1 VPVLVYIARRILL
14 MIPTLLVAS
23 VLIFVIIQLPPVDFV
38 STLVAQAAQSGS
50 SADEETLAALR
61 HRYGL
66 DQSLVRQYV
75 SWIGGVVRGDLGYS
89 FEWNRPVSELI
100 VDRLLFTVVL
110 AFSAIV
116 FMWVVAIPIGVIS
129 ATRQYSLVDHVLTFI
144 GFIGLAIP
152 DFLLALIYLFVSA
165 MVFDMSVGG
174 LFSAE
179 YEDAAWSL
187 AKVWDLIVHLFWPT
201 VILAAGG
208 TAQLIRIMRSSLLD
222 TMRQPFVTTARAKGL
237 SERVAIWKYA
247 VRVAINPLVSVMGMQ
262 IPSLISGATIVGAV
276 LSIPTIGPMFLR
288 SLINLDMYLA
298 GAFLLF
304 SVVLLMIGNL
314 LADIALAFLDPRI
327 RYQ

>member
-1 VPVLVYIARRILL
+1 VLVYIARRILL
-14 MIPTLLVAS
+14 MIPTLLLAS
-23 VLIFVIIQLPPVDFV
+23 VMIFVIIQLPPVDFV
-38 STLVAQAAQSGS
+38 SSMVAQAAQSGS
-50 SADEETLAALR
+50 SSDEQTIAGLR
-61 HRYGL
+61 HQYGIDKPL
-66 DQSLVRQYV
+66 PQQYFHWLRGLVT
-75 SWIGGVVRGDLGYS
+75 GDLGYS
-89 FEWNRPVSELI
+89 FEWKRPVSDLI

-110 AFSAIV
+110 AISAIV
-116 FMWVVAIPIGVIS
+116 VMWLIAIPIGVYS
-129 ATRQYSLVDHVLTFI
+129 ATHQYSPLDHVLTFI
-144 GFIGLAIP
+144 GFVGLAVP

-187 AKVWDLIVHLFWPT
+187 GKVWDLIVHLFWPT
-201 VILAAGG
+201 LILAAGG
-208 TAQLIRIMRSSLLD
+208 TAQLIRIMRGSLLD

-237 SERVAIWKYA
+237 AERVAIWKYA
-247 VRVAINPLVSVMGMQ
+247 VRVAINPLISVMGMQ

-304 SVVLLMIGNL
+304 SVVLLMVGNL
-314 LADIALAFLDPRI
+314 LADIALAFMDPRI

>member
-1 VPVLVYIARRILL
+1 VLAYIARRIVL
-14 MIPTLLVAS
+14 MIPTLFVAS
-23 VLIFVIIQLPPVDFV
+23 ILIFAIIQLPPVDFV
-38 STLVAQAAQSGS
+38 STLAAQAAQSGS

-61 HRYGL
+61 NQYGL
-66 DQSLVRQYV
+66 DKPIHLQYLHWV
-75 SWIGGVVRGDLGYS
+75 GGLLTGDLGYS
-89 FEWNRPVSELI
+89 FEWKRPVSELI
-100 VDRLLFTVVL
+100 VDRILFTLVL
-110 AFSAIV
+110 AVSAIV
-116 FMWVVAIPIGVIS
+116 VTWLIAIPIGVYS
-129 ATRQYSLVDHVLTFI
+129 ATHQYSLLDNILTFI

-174 LFSAE
+174 LHSPE

-187 AKVWDLIVHLFWPT
+187 AKAWDLFVHLFWPT
-201 VILAAGG
+201 LILAVGG
-208 TAQLIRIMRSSLLD
+208 TAQLIRIMRSNLLD

-247 VRVAINPLVSVMGMQ
+247 VRVAINPLISVMGMQ
-262 IPSLISGATIVGAV
+262 IPTLISGATIVGAV

-288 SLINLDMYLA
+288 SLINVDMYLA

-304 SVVLLMIGNL
+304 AVILLMVGNL
-314 LADIALAFLDPRI
+314 LADIALAWVDPRI

>member
-1 VPVLVYIARRILL
+1 MLAYIARRILL
-14 MIPTLLVAS
+14 MIPTLFVAS
-23 VLIFVIIQLPPVDFV
+23 LLIFAIIQLPPVDFV
-38 STLVAQAAQSGS
+38 STLAAQAAQSGS

-61 HRYGL
+61 NQYGL
-66 DQSLVRQYV
+66 DKPLHLQYLHWV
-75 SWIGGVVRGDLGYS
+75 GGLLTGDLGYS
-89 FEWNRPVSELI
+89 FEWKRPVSELI
-100 VDRLLFTVVL
+100 MDRIAFTMVL
-110 AFSAIV
+110 AVSAIV
-116 FMWVVAIPIGVIS
+116 VTWLIAIPIGVYS
-129 ATRQYSLVDHVLTFI
+129 ATHQYSLLDNVLTFI

-174 LFSAE
+174 LYSPE

-187 AKVWDLIVHLFWPT
+187 AKGWDLFVHLFWPT
-201 VILAAGG
+201 LILAVGG
-208 TAQLIRIMRSSLLD
+208 TAQLIRIMRSNLLD

-247 VRVAINPLVSVMGMQ
+247 VRVAINPLISVMGMQ
-262 IPSLISGATIVGAV
+262 IPTLISGATIVGAV

-288 SLINLDMYLA
+288 SLINVDMYLA

-304 SVVLLMIGNL
+304 AVILLMVGNL
-314 LADIALAFLDPRI
+314 LADIALAWVDPRI

>member
-1 VPVLVYIARRILL
+1 
-14 MIPTLLVAS
+14 
-23 VLIFVIIQLPPVDFV
+23 
-38 STLVAQAAQSGS
+38 
-50 SADEETLAALR
+50 
-61 HRYGL
+61 
-66 DQSLVRQYV
+66 
-75 SWIGGVVRGDLGYS
+75 VRGDLGYS
-89 FEWNRPVSELI
+89 FEWNRPVSGLI
-100 VDRLLFTVVL
+100 LDRLLFTGVL
-110 AFSAIV
+110 AISAIV

-129 ATRQYSLVDHVLTFI
+129 ATRQYSVLDHALTFV
-144 GFIGLAIP
+144 GFVGLAIP

-174 LFSAE
+174 LYSPQ

-187 AKVWDLIVHLFWPT
+187 AKAWDLFVHLFWPT
-201 VILAAGG
+201 LILAAGG
-208 TAQLIRIMRSSLLD
+208 TAQLIRIMRGSLLD

>member
-1 VPVLVYIARRILL
+1 VLAYVARRILL

-38 STLVAQAAQSGS
+38 SSIVAQAAQSGS
-50 SADEETLAALR
+50 SSDEQTLASLR

-66 DQSLVRQYV
+66 DQPLVQQYLHWV
-75 SWIGGVVRGDLGYS
+75 GGIVQGDLGYS
-89 FEWNRPVSELI
+89 FEWNRPVSSLI
-100 VDRLLFTVVL
+100 LDRLLFTVVL
-110 AFSAIV
+110 AISAIV
-116 FMWVVAIPIGVIS
+116 FMWVVAIPIGVFS
-129 ATRQYSLVDHVLTFI
+129 ATHQYSILDNVLTFI

-174 LFSAE
+174 LYSPQ
-179 YEDAAWSL
+179 YEDAPWSL
-187 AKVWDLIVHLFWPT
+187 AKAWDLFVHLFWPT
-201 VILAAGG
+201 LILAAGG

-222 TMRQPFVTTARAKGL
+222 VLRQPFVTTARAKGL

-247 VRVAINPLVSVMGMQ
+247 VRVAINPLISVMGMQ
-262 IPSLISGATIVGAV
+262 IPHLISGATIVGAV

-314 LADIALAFLDPRI
+314 LADILLACLDPRI